1 MKNEKVLICLEKMGI
16 GGVETAVLNQVAA
29 LSKRGVDC
37 VVLAENGIYSS
48 KVVEVG
54 AKFIDFK
61 FPLRNCID
69 GDVVKALVKIIKDEN
84 ITQVHINQFPCMQ
97 YMLYACA
104 FTNVP
109 YVAYLHT
116 GYDLIAREDD
126 LNIFN
131 WYCKQYPIFNEL
143 FPMYFRHA
151 SKIISITQFAKD
163 YCAKRYDIDLDNIL
177 VCPNSIDFS
186 LFVEDKHV
194 DTNEKIFLSIGRLSK
209 DKEGSLF
216 NTLQLY
222 KRLKERDNSFKL
234 QIAGDGESREV
245 IEKYVEDNNIEDCT
259 FLGQIS
265 NVPEVMHKAFIV
277 AGVGRCIIDAIA
289 SKTLPLIVS
298 KESVRDFVT
307 KNNLN
312 KCIEGNFSTSAIDA
326 RNVDDIIGDLLQI
339 TYERELE
346 IVNENYNLAKEKL
359 DINKNLFILDSKEVK
374 YDTEELLNSFLN
386 INHYIVKK
394 MDEQTE
400 RLEHLEKDNSKIP
413 EYLKQIDDLNEKL
426 QAIYG
431 SRTYKVSK
439 KISNLINRKSK

>member
-1 MKNEKVLICLEKMGI
+1 M
-16 GGVETAVLNQVAA
+16 
-29 LSKRGVDC
+29 
-37 VVLAENGIYSS
+37 
-48 KVVEVG
+48 
-54 AKFIDFK
+54 
-61 FPLRNCID
+61 
-69 GDVVKALVKIIKDEN
+69 
-84 ITQVHINQFPCMQ
+84 
-97 YMLYACA
+97 
-104 FTNVP
+104 
-109 YVAYLHT
+109 
-116 GYDLIAREDD
+116 
-126 LNIFN
+126 
-131 WYCKQYPIFNEL
+131 
-143 FPMYFRHA
+143 
-151 SKIISITQFAKD
+151 
-163 YCAKRYDIDLDNIL
+163 
-177 VCPNSIDFS
+177 
-186 LFVEDKHV
+186 
-194 DTNEKIFLSIGRLSK
+194 
-209 DKEGSLF
+209 
-216 NTLQLY
+216 QLY

-326 RNVDDIIGDLLQI
+326 RNVDDIIEDLLQI

-359 DINKNLFILDSKEVK
+359 DINKNLFILDSKEIK

-439 KISNLINRKSK
+439 KISNLINRKK